1 MKRSFG
7 RGTAGQVAAIVVI
20 ALLVAHGLST
30 IVWFSFDMRPGP
42 PPEFLR
48 PAAQIALVVRLLE
61 VLPADDRARVLEA
74 AADSGLGVRQSVDRP
89 AVQDASDEPRLR
101 GLRHALSEEPELS
114 TRFDAIVHAPAPNQP
129 PIRPVVVIAPANQSD
144 PWLLFELPLGLHR
157 QVVPLRWLSP
167 NGVASFVVIPLLVG
181 LLSIWAA
188 RRVTS
193 PLVRLAAATAS
204 MSLMHDPP
212 PVAEEGALEV
222 RLVARAFNEM
232 LARLRR
238 SVADRTR
245 TLAAVSHD
253 LRTPLTRLRL
263 RSETVADEAMRTK
276 MLKDIRAME
285 SMVTAALAF
294 IREEAVQEAV
304 EQVDLA
310 VLLQTICDDFND
322 AGYDVRY
329 EGPLHGGALCRPQA
343 LQRAINNLLENAVK
357 FGAVASVRLELVP
370 SGATIIVEDDGP
382 GIPDQQKD
390 AVFKPFFRGTA
401 ADGDS
406 GVGLGLSLVG
416 TIVESHGGTIELFD
430 RIPSGLGVRLC
441 LPR

>member
-1 MKRSFG
+1 M
-7 RGTAGQVAAIVVI
+7 Q
-20 ALLVAHGLST
+20 
-30 IVWFSFDMRPGP
+30 
-42 PPEFLR
+42 
-48 PAAQIALVVRLLE
+48 
-61 VLPADDRARVLEA
+61 
-74 AADSGLGVRQSVDRP
+74 
-89 AVQDASDEPRLR
+89 
-101 GLRHALSEEPELS
+101 
-114 TRFDAIVHAPAPNQP
+114 
-129 PIRPVVVIAPANQSD
+129 
-144 PWLLFELPLGLHR
+144 
-157 QVVPLRWLSP
+157 
-167 NGVASFVVIPLLVG
+167 
-181 LLSIWAA
+181 
-188 RRVTS
+188 
-193 PLVRLAAATAS
+193 
-204 MSLMHDPP
+204 
-212 PVAEEGALEV
+212 
-222 RLVARAFNEM
+222 
-232 LARLRR
+232 
-238 SVADRTR
+238 
-245 TLAAVSHD
+245 
-253 LRTPLTRLRL
+253 
-263 RSETVADEAMRTK
+263 TK